1 MLYIQFRDEEVSE
14 ILIPGSEE
22 QEKDGEEEEQLRQE
36 SRDAT
41 QLPRS
46 SARAWPG
53 AMKIWCA

>member
-1 MLYIQFRDEEVSE
+1 MQLGNKEVSE

-22 QEKDGEEEEQLRQE
+22 REEAGEEEERLRQ

>member
-1 MLYIQFRDEEVSE
+1 MSE

-22 QEKDGEEEEQLRQE
+22 REETGEEEEQLRQE

-53 AMKIWCA
+53 AMKIGCA